1 MQSVRP
7 VVVDNNCEDAKVI
20 ESWTLK
26 SLQVELSESPDE
38 IVPNLISKNLTM
50 FQGDAGSGKSIIASD
65 LATAYSTGTKFLGK
79 FPVNVNQN
87 RPNVCYVDQ
96 DNFSQEALV
105 SRLTAFG
112 CNADGIVIPKD
123 YWLRLDDMSSVMDLV
138 NFLNDHR
145 VGLLI
150 LDSIGSFHKLRDG
163 KLEFLRDAFKAIIGA
178 GTPIVILSHILK
190 SSSATDKKAA
200 QGTGLVQ
207 ATDYTFGCVEVEFGK
222 FKISPVK
229 IRQGKGVIAKPFI
242 VQYSGETRPVEVV
255 DPSLTDKI
263 LEYLSEVGEMGT
275 TISALRKAIGG
286 DHHATSELVKTVP
299 EIYVD
304 GKRGPGSHIWHVHHK
319 PKSVPDKVVSTDK
332 DSGSFGEPDDASNQ
346 RTCLLELDDGDDDN
360 DDGHESP
367 NAGKTSYIELD
378 DDVSTYGS
386 PA

>member
-7 VVVDNNCEDAKVI
+7 VVVDNNCEDVKVI

-38 IVPNLISKNLTM
+38 IVPNIISKNLTM
-50 FQGDAGSGKSIIASD
+50 LQGDAGSGKSIIASD

-112 CNADGIVIPKD
+112 CNVDGIVIPKD
-123 YWLRLDDMSSVMDLV
+123 YWLRLDDMSAVKDMV

-163 KLEFLRDAFKAIIGA
+163 KLEFLRDAFKAIIAA
-178 GTPIVILSHILK
+178 GTPIVILSHIVK

-229 IRQGKGVIAKPFI
+229 IRQGKGVVAKPFV

-255 DPSLTDKI
+255 DPSQTDKI
-263 LEYLSEVGEMGT
+263 LQYLAEVGEKGT
-275 TISALRKAIGG
+275 TVSALRKAVRGC
-286 DHHATSELVKTVP
+286 DHATSELVNTLP
-299 EIYVD
+299 EIVSN
-304 GKRGPGSHIWHVHHK
+304 GKQGPGARIWHVNFRPKDEVPKRKEIDPFMLDIGDADLSSNPGSHI
-319 PKSVPDKVVSTDK
+319 
-332 DSGSFGEPDDASNQ
+332 
-346 RTCLLELDDGDDDN
+346 ELD
-360 DDGHESP
+360 
-367 NAGKTSYIELD
+367 
-378 DDVSTYGS
+378 
-386 PA
+386 